1 MPKVVQG
8 LNSLTPTTST
18 SSGSGGIFPARVRFT
33 LLNDTTDPKT
43 FKKYGG
49 WSSLG
54 GIFFSRINTP
64 NPSKDFTTDSF
75 AKPLFPH
82 EKNYPLKNEIV
93 YIFSLPDSNIQSDV
107 NDVSNYYIHPANI
120 WNSTHH
126 NAIPDPIRNN
136 NLPPSQ
142 QQDYTETQAGAVRRV
157 TDGGTEIDLGDT
169 FTEKLQ
175 IKSLQPYEGDI
186 SFEGRWGQSI
196 RFGSTINNSSPK
208 NTWSKTGDNGDP
220 ITIIK
225 NSQHQDDTD
234 PWVPQVEDINL
245 DKSSAYLTS
254 TKLIPI
260 KVSSKSYDSYDTKPV
275 APDKFSG
282 EQIILNSGRI
292 LFNTKSD
299 SILLSSNDTINLN
312 SVNSVTIDSP
322 KSVFQSKEV
331 LLGDK
336 NANES
341 VILGDKFLEDMQ
353 KLLTQLIALGT
364 ALQTPIGTPV
374 PFTPNASIP
383 VPAVNITQTATE
395 MLNKIQTYKSK
406 VSKTK

>member
-254 TKLIPI
+254 TQLIPI

>member
-254 TKLIPI
+254 TQLILI

-275 APDKFSG
+275 APDKFSV